1 MSFHDDDDQSN
12 SFRED
17 SPTDYSQ
24 LDKRPKRIYTIKEKL
39 KLIKFA
45 EENSNREAARKFG
58 VNESTIRFFRKQK
71 ARISLVKPKKKLKIE
86 HDSDDSDKCLAE
98 LM

>member
-1 MSFHDDDDQSN
+1 MSFDDDQN
-12 SFRED
+12 YRED

-24 LDKRPKRIYTIKEKL
+24 LDKKPKRTYTLNEKL

-45 EENSNREAARKFG
+45 EEYSNREAARKFG

-71 ARISLVKPKKKLKIE
+71 ARMNSAKPKK
-86 HDSDDSDKCLAE
+86 
-98 LM
+98 